1 MDLQSTKIIKTGT
14 VVSNNDEY
22 DGFRIKVRIYG
33 EDDERSNS
41 ELPFAF
47 PLLPKMMHILPKV
60 GEAVVIICD
69 SIESP
74 YGQRYYIGPL
84 IHQPQFMNYDGF
96 NKGAFNLHNGG
107 FDTYRLSGLH
117 RKPEALGA
125 LPLKDEISLLSR
137 GDTDI
142 TLGEKEVKIRCG
154 VRETDRD
161 DKTNVLFNKTNPTY
175 IKLKQHDNTLD
186 GDSKSSAT
194 IVSEQINLIS
204 TASKQFFEL
213 NTKDDL
219 ITDEEMKKIVDEAHV
234 LPYGDVLVE
243 FLEIFKKAFNSHTH
257 AYSGLP
263 PVQDN
268 NCLNLNTFNMDTIL
282 SQNVRIN

>member
-1 MDLQSTKIIKTGT
+1 MDLQSTNILKTGI

-33 EDDERSNS
+33 EDDDKLDE

-60 GEAVVIICD
+60 DEAVLVICN

-84 IHQPQFMNYDGF
+84 IHQPQFMDYDGF
-96 NKGAFNLHNGG
+96 LEGAFNLHDGG
-107 FDTYRLSGLH
+107 FDDYLLPALH

-154 VRETDRD
+154 VRETNGD
-161 DKTNVLFNKTNPTY
+161 DKTDVLFNKTNPTY

-186 GDSKSSAT
+186 GNSKSSAT

-204 TASKQFFEL
+204 TASKQLFNL

-219 ITDEEMKKIVDEAHV
+219 ITDDEMRKIIDSAHV

-243 FLEIFKKAFNSHTH
+243 FLEIFRNAFVTHTH
-257 AYSGLP
+257 AYSGVP
-263 PVQDN
+263 PVPDN
-268 NCLNLNTFNMDTIL
+268 NWLTLNTFNMDTIL